1 MHTECF
7 LCFPQKAQKSQN
19 YARALLVLACIA
31 GYFSR
36 TQNTQNT
43 QTLRIASLPLALI
56 ADNISLSQTA
66 RKAQNYARAL
76 LVLAC
81 IAGCFSGTQKYAKY
95 ADFCGLLRS
104 RWPPDGFLFLTT
116 NLHGFS
122 LMHASLTRVMQG
134 LFYSH
139 TKSTKFTKAYAH
151 CLYIASGNAC

>member
-1 MHTECF
+1 M
-7 LCFPQKAQKSQN
+7 
-19 YARALLVLACIA
+19 LACIA
-31 GYFSR
+31 GYLVAR
-36 TQNTQNT
+36 RIRKIRRL
-43 QTLRIASLPLALI
+43 LRIASLPLALI
-56 ADNISLSQTA
+56 ANNISLPQTA

-116 NLHGFS
+116 NLHRFS